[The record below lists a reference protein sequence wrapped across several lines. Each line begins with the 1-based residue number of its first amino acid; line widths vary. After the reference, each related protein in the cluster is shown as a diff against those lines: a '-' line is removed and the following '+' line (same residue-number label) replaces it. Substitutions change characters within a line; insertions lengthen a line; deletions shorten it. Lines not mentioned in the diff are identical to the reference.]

1 MIRDA
6 RVRFW
11 VECGLAALCAV
22 LAISSVIWG
31 NWIELLFEF
40 EPDGGDGSFEWGFV
54 VAFALAAVV
63 FAVLA
68 RIEFHRLPAQS
79 GRT

>member
-1 MIRDA
+1 MMWNV

-40 EPDGGDGSFEWGFV
+40 EPDGGDGSFEWGIV
-54 VAFALAAVV
+54 IAFALAAVV

-68 RIEFHRLPAQS
+68 RLDSHRLPVRS
-79 GRT
+79 RPI